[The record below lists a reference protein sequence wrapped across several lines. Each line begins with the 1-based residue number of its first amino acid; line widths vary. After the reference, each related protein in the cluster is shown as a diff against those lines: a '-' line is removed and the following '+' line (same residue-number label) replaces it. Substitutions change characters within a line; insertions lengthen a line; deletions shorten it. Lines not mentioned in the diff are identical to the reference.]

1 MIVAG
6 SSKHALEGPSTPP
19 PSKKACLP
27 VSPESPEQ
35 WSRQQMNSVLT
46 KQTHA
51 TAGQLGALFKN
62 KIVNAAVYP
71 LKKFEH
77 MNDLVA
83 TSRDWRT
90 FCNPARVAILMF
102 NTDPKHQMSGSFKMA
117 SIGESNPALFKDPKN
132 FDICVKQTFYVS
144 KGFKIGGSTVPA
156 NIAHDARAQAKS
168 LTMEVRCLAW
178 GHVLLYMVYTFIRRF
193 IREHGEPPFPIPQM
207 RFVEACLASQ
217 QEVAGAQQDL
227 FLIEERIHP
236 DVEGKFRKYINNG
249 AAIPTAFR
257 NAEDQE
263 RAQFL
268 AFTQHV
274 QYWKTTKTV
283 FVGDYQGG
291 NTLLT
296 DPQIMSSPEFM
307 AAGHHLF
314 ADGNVATGFES
325 FEIDHVCNKF
335 CQFFQLRT
343 DYNNWNV
350 EDDASGGFT
359 KAMSI
364 SVGI

>member
-51 TAGQLGALFKN
+51 TAGQLGALCVKN

-90 FCNPARVAILMF
+90 FCNPA
-102 NTDPKHQMSGSFKMA
+102 P
-117 SIGESNPALFKDPKN
+117 
-132 FDICVKQTFYVS
+132 TFYVS

-217 QEVAGAQQDL
+217 Q
-227 FLIEERIHP
+227 EERIHP

-343 DYNNWNV
+343 DYNNWN
-350 EDDASGGFT
+350 
-359 KAMSI
+359 AMSI